1 MTLNRLKNDT
11 YMYQNKL
18 SGIISEDL
26 MKQSIEFIK
35 EHREARHKT
44 VMERQIK
51 KYNKL
56 WAQKYESSIY
66 MYSTN
71 SSNGTGGHSNQDK
84 IGTKCWVVNLSKQ
97 PLSQAQETVLDPIL
111 QSPLRPPLQRIYNS
125 SGSGLPKP

>member
-1 MTLNRLKNDT
+1 MRNLHLHDT

-26 MKQSIEFIK
+26 MKQSTDFIK
-35 EHREARHKT
+35 EHKEARHKT

-56 WAQKYESSIY
+56 WAEKYESSRY

-71 SSNGTGGHSNQDK
+71 SSRYMYSTDSGNGTNGTGGHSNQDTAD
-84 IGTKCWVVNLSKQ
+84 TKC
-97 PLSQAQETVLDPIL
+97 
-111 QSPLRPPLQRIYNS
+111 
-125 SGSGLPKP
+125 